1 MYMSKKNKEE
11 HLNKAVSAGATR
23 TRSENTAATA
33 SHAQSRSRR
42 CGSAVCTRFRRRR
55 SGLKGA
61 AVLCTMQY
69 RSSSRGGGKKTAQFF
84 TVCRSV
90 LGHHQL
96 PIDIS
101 LPPASTTYQWAPVS
115 VGSCRSV
122 RPARCRSSS
131 EVNVPVHDLQ
141 AVAVLRLRAT
151 VLAIFTRNTLAHP
164 PLPRVHRAPI
174 GPSAHRPIEHTARHD
189 RNEARQ
195 PCPTPDSTPWHAAH
209 ATTPTRK
216 NFQSP
221 SRQRARGDPFD
232 APEPEESD
240 SPLLPNLN
248 ACAHTALTTG
258 VCRP

>member
-1 MYMSKKNKEE
+1 MRLCSVHREIHGSDADAAPMLELRLRVAAPTPEGVCSTALPAGRGEE
-11 HLNKAVSAGATR
+11 
-23 TRSENTAATA
+23 
-33 SHAQSRSRR
+33 RR
-42 CGSAVCTRFRRRR
+42 PP
-55 SGLKGA
+55 
-61 AVLCTMQY
+61 
-69 RSSSRGGGKKTAQFF
+69 SSSR
-84 TVCRSV
+84 SV
-90 LGHHQL
+90 GLSSG
-96 PIDIS
+96 IS
-101 LPPASTTYQWAPVS
+101 FPSISHCHPASTTYQWAPVYAQQCLS
-115 VGSCRSV
+115 VPARPVGPCAVCR
-122 RPARCRSSS
+122 ARCRSSS

-164 PLPRVHRAPI
+164 PLPRVHRAAPR
-174 GPSAHRPIEHTARHD
+174 PHRPIEHTARHD

-216 NFQSP
+216 KFQSP

>member
-1 MYMSKKNKEE
+1 MRVCSVHTVPTPTQRAEGRGSTMYY
-11 HLNKAVSAGATR
+11 AVPLFQPG
-23 TRSENTAATA
+23 
-33 SHAQSRSRR
+33 
-42 CGSAVCTRFRRRR
+42 G
-55 SGLKGA
+55 
-61 AVLCTMQY
+61 
-69 RSSSRGGGKKTAQFF
+69 GGGKKTAQFF

-101 LPPASTTYQWAPVS
+101 LPPATTTYQWAPVS

-122 RPARCRSSS
+122 CRARCRSSS

-141 AVAVLRLRAT
+141 AVAVLWLRAT
-151 VLAIFTRNTLAHP
+151 VLANFTRNTLAHP

-174 GPSAHRPIEHTARHD
+174 GPSAHRAHSDTTESKRDNRAQLLTQHRGMPHTRRLRPAKISNHHRASAGAR
-189 RNEARQ
+189 
-195 PCPTPDSTPWHAAH
+195 
-209 ATTPTRK
+209 
-216 NFQSP
+216 
-221 SRQRARGDPFD
+221 DPFD